1 MLHFNVY
8 YNIIIYTQNECH
20 PTSLKRKGITV
31 VPTERGGVG
40 DYCGEELIPDTSK
53 KKKKT
58 MKPIEP
64 PLPDPFP
71 LPQNF
76 RPDVEL
82 ALKSGNMTTNTRKA
96 YLSQV
101 ASAIFG
107 YKKYPIREEF
117 MRVADQIIRR
127 YPFLQSPMPGGS
139 KTVSDLLTYSTHYNF

>member
-1 MLHFNVY
+1 M
-8 YNIIIYTQNECH
+8 
-20 PTSLKRKGITV
+20 
-31 VPTERGGVG
+31 G
-40 DYCGEELIPDTSK
+40 DDCGEELMPDTSK

-64 PLPDPFP
+64 PLPDPFL

-82 ALKSGNMTTNTRKA
+82 ALKSENMTTNTRKA

-117 MRVADQIIRR
+117 MLLADQIIRR
-127 YPFLQSPMPGGS
+127 YPFLQSPMPDGS
-139 KTVSDLLTYSTHYNF
+139 KTVRGLLTCSTHYIFF